1 MIQMAEK
8 DITFEITKKD
18 EKTDARAGLLHTSHG
33 TVRTPVFMP
42 VGTQGTVKTMSPAEL
57 ENAGVQMIVCNVYHL
72 YLRPGHELIGEAGGI
87 HQFIGWDRPV
97 LTDSGGFQ
105 VFSLA
110 DLRKIDDDGV
120 MFQSHLDGSTHHF
133 TPEKVME
140 IEAHLSPDI
149 GMVLDEPVPYP
160 SSKDYAASS
169 AALTL
174 DWARR
179 AKKSKNGA
187 FSLFG
192 IVQGGTYADLRALCA
207 DRLVDMDLPGYAVGG
222 LAVGEPKQLTME
234 MVDATVEH
242 LPQEKPR
249 YLMGVGLPED
259 MVEAFARG
267 VDMFDCVIPTRNG
280 RTGTV
285 FTNRG
290 KLVVKNAEFKS
301 DHEPIDDGCDCYAC
315 KNFSRAYIRH
325 LFNAGE
331 ILAPRLATMHNV
343 HFFVKVVSQMREALI
358 EDRFSEWR
366 RDFLGNYQVKEEVL
380 D

>member
-1 MIQMAEK
+1 VSAMSGEEVK
-8 DITFEITKKD
+8 FEIVKRD
-18 EKTDARAGLLHTSHG
+18 RDSDARAGLLHTPHG
-33 TVRTPVFMP
+33 TVKTPVFMP

-57 ENAGVQMIVCNVYHL
+57 VEARVQMIVCNVYHL
-72 YLRPGHELIGEAGGI
+72 YLRPGHQLIKDAGGL
-87 HQFIGWDRPV
+87 HRFMSWNGPV

-110 DLRKIDDDGV
+110 DLRKIDREGV
-120 MFQSHLDGSTHHF
+120 QFQSHLDGSSHFF

-140 IEAHLSPDI
+140 VEAHLSPDI

-160 SSKDYAASS
+160 SPRDYTATSME
-169 AALTL
+169 LTV

-179 AKKSKNGA
+179 AKQSKNGD

-192 IVQGGTYADLRALCA
+192 IVQGGTYPDLREICA
-207 DRLVDMDLPGYAVGG
+207 QRLVEMDFPGYAIGG
-222 LAVGEPKQLTME
+222 LAVGEPKALTIE
-234 MVDATVEH
+234 MVDATVRN
-242 LPQEKPR
+242 LPWEKPR

-259 MVEAFARG
+259 MADAFSRG

-285 FTNRG
+285 FTSRG
-290 KLVVKNAEFKS
+290 KLVIKNAESK
-301 DHEPIDDGCDCYAC
+301 DDRRPIDENCDCYAC
-315 KNFSRAYIRH
+315 RNFTRAYIRH

-343 HFFVKVVSQMREALI
+343 NFFARVVSEMREALMQN
-358 EDRFSEWR
+358 RLSEWKS
-366 RDFLGNYQVKEEVL
+366 DFLRNYCREEEVQG
-380 D
+380 